1 MADNVTL
8 LRGVYDAWNERDF
21 DRFAELMAPDGKI
34 VFVGSGDEYDGPDGA
49 RRYGEDWANGF
60 PDGRVTIDNVV
71 ADGDMVVVEF
81 TGRGTHTG
89 TLQTSMGPLQAT
101 GRSATL
107 KLCDVVQMRDGK
119 VVMQRTYLDT
129 GSMMA
134 QLGLLGQATTTSQP

>member
-8 LRGVYDAWNERDF
+8 VRGVYDAWNERDF
-21 DRFAELMAPDGKI
+21 DHFAELMAPDGRI
-34 VFVGSGDEYDGPDGA
+34 VFVGSGEVFEGPDGA
-49 RRYGEDWANGF
+49 RRYGEGWANGF

-89 TLQTSMGPLQAT
+89 TLQTAMGPINAT

-107 KLCDVVQMRDGK
+107 NLCDVVQLRDGK
-119 VVMQRTYLDT
+119 VVLQRTYLDT

-134 QLGLLGQATTTSQP
+134 QLGLAEQVTTASQ